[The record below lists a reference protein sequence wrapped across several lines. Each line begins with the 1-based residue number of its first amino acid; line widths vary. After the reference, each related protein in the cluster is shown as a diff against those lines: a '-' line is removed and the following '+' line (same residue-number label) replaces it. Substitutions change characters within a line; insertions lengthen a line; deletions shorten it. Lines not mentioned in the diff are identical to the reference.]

1 MFCIFEDSDAVIKMI
16 IKGRSPTMRL
26 IQNPQ
31 SCHWQN
37 QSRYKDINQIC
48 RHQTPTRRHI
58 YEGQLH
64 AWWVEQSCPFV
75 QQRRFQLNLLFSE
88 FQLYQLPWNDGEKDS
103 RRERRRED
111 CGNVKADVKKLVSH
125 AATSSST
132 VQSPIA
138 SKSPVT
144 RRAPCHP
151 DWKRTGKLVAREHNQ
166 VAASCS
172 QVWQKDAEM
181 DKSTRRL
188 AASGISDID
197 GKGTPWP
204 QSAYIYRLRFTSWE
218 SCLECAT
225 EIRSQTGRHNGRSR
239 FCGECSCPLLFKLT
253 VHLVN
258 DCAENFHSIKKQ
270 PKRTLKQLFNVT
282 EKLIRYQK
290 EISGIPV
297 ICWQQLMW

>member
-1 MFCIFEDSDAVIKMI
+1 MSGTILVHLFNNGDFS
-16 IKGRSPTMRL
+16 L
-26 IQNPQ
+26 ICCSQNF
-31 SCHWQN
+31 S
-37 QSRYKDINQIC
+37 S
-48 RHQTPTRRHI
+48 T
-58 YEGQLH
+58 
-64 AWWVEQSCPFV
+64 SCPETMAKRI
-75 QQRRFQLNLLFSE
+75 QE
-88 FQLYQLPWNDGEKDS
+88 EKGEGRIVAKS
-103 RRERRRED
+103 
-111 CGNVKADVKKLVSH
+111 KPTLKLVSH

-138 SKSPVT
+138 SKSLGT
-144 RRAPCHP
+144 LRAPCHP

-166 VAASCS
+166 DAASCS

-218 SCLECAT
+218 SSLECAT

-253 VHLVN
+253 FILGTIVPRIYIP
-258 DCAENFHSIKKQ
+258 SK
-270 PKRTLKQLFNVT
+270 
-282 EKLIRYQK
+282 
-290 EISGIPV
+290 ISPSEH
-297 ICWQQLMW
+297 